1 MKKMIA
7 AFILATAA
15 ITPAL
20 ASDGSENVMQSWAN
34 AGAVAASSMDAYA
47 FAPRGNWQAAQDAQ
61 DANVRHQSQIQWQI
75 TDR

>member
-20 ASDGSENVMQSWAN
+20 ASDCSENVMQSWAN

-47 FAPRGNWQAAQDAQ
+47 FAPRGNWQAAQDA
-61 DANVRHQSQIQWQI
+61 NVRHQSQIQWQI

>member
-1 MKKMIA
+1 MKKTIA
-7 AFILATAA
+7 ALILAAAA

-20 ASDGSENVMQSWAN
+20 ASDGSENVMQSWTKP
-34 AGAVAASSMDAYA
+34 GAVATSSMDAFA
-47 FAPRGNWQAAQDAQ
+47 FAPRVNWQGAQ

>member
-1 MKKMIA
+1 MKNMIA

-20 ASDGSENVMQSWAN
+20 ASDGSENVMQSWPN

-47 FAPRGNWQAAQDAQ
+47 FAPRGNWQAAQDA
-61 DANVRHQSQIQWQI
+61 NVRHQSQIQWQI